1 MEGFFLY
8 PVSYDRQQRDSPGS
22 IYLSNQS
29 YYSPCANKQT
39 TPGLEDKTQRGNN
52 VANPTPLF
60 PKYPYRHSIFLVVV
74 GCLYGLGVKVAQKG
88 LQAGFEP
95 MVCFWLMSEQI

>member
-8 PVSYDRQQRDSPGS
+8 PVSYDRQQKDSPGS

-52 VANPTPLF
+52 VANPTLSAA
-60 PKYPYRHSIFLVVV
+60 KYPYSHSIFLVVV
-74 GCLYGLGVKVAQKG
+74 GCLYGLGAKVAQKG
-88 LQAGFEP
+88 LQAGFELLG
-95 MVCFWLMSEQI
+95 CFWLIGEQI